1 MGPWMRLENLDDIQK
16 HSAEVDWLIGGLLQT
31 QGLTILYGPAGVG
44 KTFLSLSI
52 ALSLA
57 AYEKTPQGK
66 LQSWSGS
73 FDLRPLRKAHVVYW
87 IGEGGVSIRAR
98 IKSWLKTPGAKKNA
112 PFKLLDQIS
121 TANTLMN
128 KAKTGVFFQNLWEAI
143 EARNTEADGRA
154 PLPAGDQREGS
165 KEPVLL
171 VIDTLSATHP
181 AFDEND
187 ARSAGVIMQ
196 NCRLLIDSFKATHP
210 LSILIIHHSTKRGGM
225 RGHSR
230 LIGDPDTVLSV
241 SKIGRAAER
250 ALVLRTEKQRA
261 AEAKGNL
268 FLSYDAVTM
277 QFQRRGT
284 VSNPD
289 KPKRGPKPDAK
300 LRILQTIAHELRHED
315 FTNEDLRRKLGEDVA
330 LVTVAKLT
338 KTLFDK
344 KLLDRKKTNSGL
356 PGNAPNAYTVVDDD
370 FLGRA
375 HTELGLE
382 TAPPASGR
390 PKPSRPTNGAP
401 PEPVEPRNKRADAAE
416 IAESPKSPMRKTRAK
431 KTTAASDTPDTAQSQ

>member
-1 MGPWMRLENLDDIQK
+1 MNPEKWLENLKDIEK
-16 HSAEVDWLIGGLLQT
+16 HTAEVDWLIGDLLQS
-31 QGLTILYGPAGVG
+31 QGLAILYGPAGIG
-44 KTFLSLSI
+44 KTFLSLSM

-57 AYEKTPQGK
+57 AFERTPQGD
-66 LQSWSGS
+66 LRGWSGS
-73 FDLRPLRKAHVVYW
+73 FDLKPLRKAQVIYW
-87 IGEGGVSIRAR
+87 IGEGGVSIRSR
-98 IKSWLKTPGAKKNA
+98 IKGWLKTSGAKSNA
-112 PFKLLDQIS
+112 PFKLLDQIE
-121 TANTLMN
+121 TVNTLMDAARTMTFFDN
-128 KAKTGVFFQNLWEAI
+128 LQAAIKAETAGANGSE
-143 EARNTEADGRA
+143 
-154 PLPAGDQREGS
+154 PMPAKNPSEQS
-165 KEPVLL
+165 KEPLLL

-187 ARSAGVIMQ
+187 AKSAGAIMQ
-196 NCRLLIDSFKATHP
+196 NCRLLIDKFKATRP

-277 QFQRRGT
+277 QFQRRGA

-289 KPKRGPKPDAK
+289 RPKRGPKPDAK
-300 LRILQTIAHELRHED
+300 LRILKTIAYEMRHED
-315 FTNEDLRRKLGEDVA
+315 FTNKGLRSKLGEDVA

-344 KLLDRKKTNSGL
+344 KLLDRKKTNSGD
-356 PGNAPNAYTVVDDD
+356 PGNAPNAYAVVGDD
-370 FLGRA
+370 FLTRA
-375 HTELGLE
+375 HAELGLE
-382 TAPPASGR
+382 AATPATGRHKLARPKKGAPPA
-390 PKPSRPTNGAP
+390 PA
-401 PEPVEPRNKRADAAE
+401 EPQNKRADGE
-416 IAESPKSPMRKTRAK
+416 DPKAPME
-431 KTTAASDTPDTAQSQ
+431 KTTAPPDAPDKAQSQ

>member
-1 MGPWMRLENLDDIQK
+1 MSQSSSGVDLGKWLENLEDIQK
-16 HSAEVDWLIGGLLQT
+16 HTAEVDWLIGDLLQS
-31 QGLTILYGPAGVG
+31 QGLAILYGPAGIG
-44 KTFLSLSI
+44 KTFLSLSM

-57 AYEKTPQGK
+57 AHEKDPQGN
-66 LQSWSGS
+66 LQGWSGA
-73 FDLRPLRKAHVVYW
+73 FDLKPLRKAHVVYW
-87 IGEGGVSIRAR
+87 IGEGGVSIRTR
-98 IKSWLKTPGAKKNA
+98 IKSWLKFSGARLNA
-112 PFKLLDQIS
+112 PFKLLDQIA
-121 TANTLMN
+121 TANTLMDE
-128 KAKTGVFFQNLWEAI
+128 AKTKAFYGNLRVA
-143 EARNTEADGRA
+143 TEAGA
-154 PLPAGDQREGS
+154 KGGEPL
-165 KEPVLL
+165 LL

-187 ARSAGVIMQ
+187 AKSAGTIMQ
-196 NCRLLIDSFKATHP
+196 NCRLLIDMFKANRP

-241 SKIGRAAER
+241 SKIGRAVER

-277 QFQRRGT
+277 QFQRRGA

-300 LRILQTIAHELRHED
+300 LRILKAIANEMRHED
-315 FTNEDLRRKLGEDVA
+315 FTNEDLRSKLGEDVA

-344 KLLDRKKTNSGL
+344 KLLDRKKTNSGH
-356 PGNAPNAYTVVDDD
+356 PGNAPNAYAVVGDD
-370 FLGRA
+370 FLTRA
-375 HTELGLE
+375 HAELGLE
-382 TAPPASGR
+382 AAAPAPGRHTPAR
-390 PKPSRPTNGAP
+390 PKNGAP
-401 PEPVEPRNKRADAAE
+401 PAPAEPQNKRADGE
-416 IAESPKSPMRKTRAK
+416 DPKAPMK
-431 KTTAASDTPDTAQSQ
+431 KTTAPPDTADKAQSQ